1 MKPVN
6 LNAPT
11 LPHQSARATDS
22 VRPPECQSSKPMP
35 AADDSDSIHVANS
48 PEQVAS
54 LVERANDFPDV
65 RHERVEAIRQAIQS
79 GKYHVSADEIAEAIL
94 RDEN

>member
-11 LPHQSARATDS
+11 LPHQSTRATDP
-22 VRPPECQSSKPMP
+22 VRTPECHSSKPMP
-35 AADDSDSIHVANS
+35 AADDADSIHVANS

-54 LVERANDFPDV
+54 LVERANDLPDV
-65 RHERVEAIRQAIQS
+65 RHERVEAIKQAIQS
-79 GKYHVSADEIAEAIL
+79 GKYRVSANEIAEAIL